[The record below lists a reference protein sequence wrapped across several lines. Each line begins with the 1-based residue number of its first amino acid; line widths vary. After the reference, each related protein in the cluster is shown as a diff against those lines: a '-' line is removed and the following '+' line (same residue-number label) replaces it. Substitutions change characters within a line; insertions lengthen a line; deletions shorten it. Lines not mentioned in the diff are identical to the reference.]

1 MRSNIILSF
10 AAALAV
16 FTQFAAV
23 FIALGLVTSTADHP
37 AGAMTTGSVTHQE
50 NIGGLA
56 EVIVKSRRA
65 I

>member
-1 MRSNIILSF
+1 MRSNIILSL

-23 FIALGLVTSTADHP
+23 FMALGLSTADHP
-37 AGAMTTGSVTHQE
+37 GGAMTGSVTHQKD
-50 NIGGLA
+50 IGGLA
-56 EVIVKSRRA
+56 EVIVKGRRA